1 MAVWSYSPQQ
11 ILTQTVAT
19 DGRVT
24 FVSPAAGVAG
34 YDATSWA
41 LAWDCR
47 YVRVD
52 SITANSMAA
61 MYIAQQGPLLAFDF
75 FNLNDQRTYRV
86 RFDSALTLAHF
97 EPGLFSGGTIRL
109 VHLVGS

>member
-1 MAVWSYSPQQ
+1 MPVWSYSPQQ

-24 FVSPAAGVAG
+24 FISPAAGVAG
-34 YDATSWA
+34 YDASSWA
-41 LAWDCR
+41 LGWDCR
-47 YVRVD
+47 YAVVD
-52 SITANSMAA
+52 SVTANSMATF
-61 MYIAQQGPLLAFDF
+61 YTTQQGPFLAFDF

-86 RFDSALTLAHF
+86 RFDSALTVEHF
-97 EPGLFSGGTIRL
+97 QPGLLSGGTIRL